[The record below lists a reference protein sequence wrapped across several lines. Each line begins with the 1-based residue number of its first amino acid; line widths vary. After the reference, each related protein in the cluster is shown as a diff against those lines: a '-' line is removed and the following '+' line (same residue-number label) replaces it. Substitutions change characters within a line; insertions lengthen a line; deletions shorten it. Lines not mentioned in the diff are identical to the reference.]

1 MLSTHRLFCVFI
13 SFMKRSALFYIHSFA
28 GLLSGLFILLM
39 SISGSILVFD
49 EELDSLQYP
58 DINAVDNRSILPVDS
73 CYRSLQKKYPHA
85 QISNCHIAENI
96 HRPFIFTVYD
106 SSYQGGTKS
115 MQVLMHP
122 QTGEVLHTRGG
133 SKDIR
138 NNFMSWLTVF
148 HNSFHLKKKGE
159 WLLGFFAIVFIVSLV
174 TGCILFRKKIVAVL
188 SLRKQV
194 YRKNNLH
201 QVIGVYALLFNL
213 LIAITGFWM
222 QRYVFKKEFYAAEIP
237 YIPVLKPSKPLWFG
251 IDSSLKEAK
260 KLHPDFTAYVIYFTP
275 SKKGKTAVY
284 GSRNSNSFIHSR
296 KFADAIFIDSAGSIA
311 STAFVTEIKPED
323 RYDIINAQVHYG
335 RYGGLPVKIL
345 YSLFGL
351 SGGLLSI
358 TGCMLWIQRKKL
370 KN

>member
-1 MLSTHRLFCVFI
+1 
-13 SFMKRSALFYIHSFA
+13 MKRSALFYIHSFA

-39 SISGSILVFD
+39 SISGSVLVFD
-49 EELDSLQYP
+49 EELDRLQYP
-58 DINAVDNRSILPVDS
+58 EFNTIASKPVLPVDS
-73 CYRSLQKKYPHA
+73 CHSILQEKYPRA
-85 QISNCHIAENI
+85 QISNCQIAENV
-96 HRPFIFTVYD
+96 HHPFIFTVYD
-106 SSYQGGTKS
+106 SSYHQGTRS

-122 QTGEVLHTRGG
+122 QTGDLLHTRGG

-159 WLLGFFAIVFIVSLV
+159 WLLGFFAIVFMISLV
-174 TGCILFRKKIVAVL
+174 TGFVLFRKKIVAVL
-188 SLRKQV
+188 SFRKPV

-213 LIAITGFWM
+213 VIAVTGFWM

-237 YIPVLKPSKPLWFG
+237 YTPVLKASNPLWFS
-251 IDSSLKEAK
+251 IDSSLAEAK
-260 KLHPDFTAYVIYFTP
+260 KLHPGFTAHVIYFTQ

-284 GSRNSNSFIHSR
+284 GSRSSNSFIHSR
-296 KFADAIFIDSAGSIA
+296 KFADAVFLDSAGRMA
-311 STAFVTEIKPED
+311 STAFVTGIKPED

-345 YSLFGL
+345 YSLFGV

-358 TGCMLWIQRKKL
+358 TGCILWVRRRKL
-370 KN
+370 KS